1 MSWDTVDKPE
11 SKQSLNS
18 WMLDNGYRQ
27 AVIDS
32 VSAGTC
38 KKILVERIKSER
50 KGAKGPGGSLSRAQ
64 KQSLFGAPPKA
75 SLLAAPTPAP
85 KKRKKGAVRF
95 QPEDS
100 ELLALN
106 KHVKELE
113 GKLADAGAATPDA
126 VDDAMSDGPEKP
138 SGGRLC
144 FVCGDSG
151 HLKAACPK
159 AEELR
164 KQEAWIKI
172 LQEGPCMLEDTARA
186 AMLAQARCQRDM
198 FQSGLTLA
206 KEKAIPPEQQ
216 LMAKRA
222 TVTKCSAALSS
233 ARSALERHEL
243 KLREMH
249 EENDQLRESLDA
261 ATLALKSAET
271 DLEAAKE
278 RLFTLP
284 APAVTPP
291 PLVSELEMRRE
302 AATLREALRRA
313 EAERDEARAAS
324 AFARLPSAT
333 PRGRGLADASQATLE
348 ELEAELR
355 RAQDAFKHALM
366 AGFAE
371 SNDPSRITILLEVTE
386 QVAAK
391 RLLDCTLKGVPD
403 TPLTTTH
410 NDSRQHPH

>member
-1 MSWDTVDKPE
+1 MSWETVDKPVP
-11 SKQSLNS
+11 KQTLSS

-32 VSAGTC
+32 VSSGSC
-38 KKILVERIKSER
+38 PKVFVERLKSER
-50 KGAKGPGGSLSRAQ
+50 AGARGPGGSLSRAQ
-64 KQSLFGAPPKA
+64 KQALFGAPPKA
-75 SLLAAPTPAP
+75 SVVEQVTPVSRQR
-85 KKRKKGAVRF
+85 KRMVRSKT
-95 QPEDS
+95 EDS
-100 ELLALN
+100 ELLAL
-106 KHVKELE
+106 KKQVRELSV
-113 GKLADAGAATPDA
+113 KLAEVGVGASEAK
-126 VDDAMSDGPEKP
+126 DDAMRVDSEKP
-138 SGGRLC
+138 SDGRPC
-144 FVCGDSG
+144 FVCGDCG
-151 HLKAACPK
+151 HLKATCPK
-159 AEELR
+159 AEDLR
-164 KQEAWIKI
+164 KQNAWIKI
-172 LQEGPCMLEDTARA
+172 LQEGPCTVEDTARA
-186 AMLAQARCQRDM
+186 AVLAQAVCQRDM
-198 FQSGLTLA
+198 FQSVLTLA

-284 APAVTPP
+284 APAVIPS

-371 SNDPSRITILLEVTE
+371 SNDPSRIRVLLELTE

-391 RLLDCTLKGVPD
+391 RLLDCTLKEVPD

-410 NDSRQHPH
+410 NDSRQRPY